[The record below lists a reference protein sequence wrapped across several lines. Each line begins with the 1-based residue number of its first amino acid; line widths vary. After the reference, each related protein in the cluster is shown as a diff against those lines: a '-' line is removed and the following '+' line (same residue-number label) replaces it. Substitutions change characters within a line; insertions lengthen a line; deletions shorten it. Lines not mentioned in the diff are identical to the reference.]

1 MADDRAYRI
10 LVTFEAESES
20 FRARVPEL
28 EIDVEADTRA
38 EALEKAESE
47 IEGRI
52 NGAAQ
57 NDEPVPEPADAD
69 VAGETLELT
78 VAPIVLRDLGF
89 FAQREGMSKEELAG
103 QLLARAVGMLI
114 APMERRPPRRQERS
128 DEQPEEQRDGG
139 RGRGRGRG
147 KKQRE
152 GYRPDLDDKSNWLAY
167 LRDQEKGGR
176 RR

>member
-10 LVTFEAESES
+10 LVTFETNSES

-38 EALEKAESE
+38 EALTKAESE

-52 NGAAQ
+52 DSAAQ
-57 NDEPVPEPADAD
+57 NAEPLPEPADAD
-69 VAGETLELT
+69 VSGETLELV
-78 VAPIVLRDLGF
+78 VAPLVLRDLAY

-103 QLLARAVGMLI
+103 QLLARAIGMLI
-114 APMERRPPRRQERS
+114 TPMERRPDRRG
-128 DEQPEEQRDGG
+128 DEQPDEQREGG